1 MKYFLVFHGSIKAA
15 SSAKPTIPTLAGYVV
30 FCNYGFLHGPHE
42 ILINIFYAVYFLI
55 YIPVNYLKLVRLNT
69 SVTIIVNLYVGG
81 ATQKNHSVFFSFMW
95 RCLHHEWTLELFV
108 ALLWRSS
115 SFCSIKK
122 KSYSLITKSTKY
134 IIKLVSLITSFTG
147 ITNMYVNNVT

>member
-15 SSAKPTIPTLAGYVV
+15 SIAKPTLPTLAGYVV

-42 ILINIFYAVYFLI
+42 ILINIFYAVYFQI

-81 ATQKNHSVFFSFMW
+81 ATQKNHSFFFHSCEGVYIMNEHW
-95 RCLHHEWTLELFV
+95 N
-108 ALLWRSS
+108 
-115 SFCSIKK
+115 
-122 KSYSLITKSTKY
+122 SL
-134 IIKLVSLITSFTG
+134 
-147 ITNMYVNNVT
+147 